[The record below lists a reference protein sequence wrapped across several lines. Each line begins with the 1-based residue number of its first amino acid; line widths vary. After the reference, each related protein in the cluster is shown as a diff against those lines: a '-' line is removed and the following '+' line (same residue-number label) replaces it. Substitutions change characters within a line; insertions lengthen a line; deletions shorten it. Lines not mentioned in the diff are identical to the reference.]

1 MKKKKS
7 RKHGYGAL
15 EKRGNIYIARWMSE
29 GKRYSK
35 STEQSDKDEAEK
47 LLKEWTAPFRL
58 DNETEKLKVIEARI
72 SEKNHALTRALEA
85 MPALTLADAWQEFVD
100 APKGTT
106 ARSRKINPSGRT
118 LSDYFS
124 KWSAFLKWTKETYP
138 KTDKNG
144 QERHIEMR
152 EITPEIA
159 HAYIKQI
166 GSKFSLNTRNKTIT
180 LLRLIFNALA
190 EKARISSNPFADE
203 VTTSAPAKRKR
214 YLTASELA
222 VLSRVLEASGD
233 KEMELLFAM
242 GYYLGARRGDCAL
255 MQWASIDMDGR
266 VIRYTP
272 RKTEKHNSNEITV
285 RISDELFNLLARIP
299 KGKRK
304 GYVLPDISA
313 LYLKDAAKLSA
324 HIQKVFIDAGIET
337 TIDATDTRSR
347 RVSLVGFHSL
357 RHTHITR
364 LLSSGISMEVVRK
377 QAGHSTIGMTAHYA
391 HDTDET
397 RDQINSAMPPM
408 KAIVGV
414 VDDLQEKVEAFLAIV
429 DKLNK
434 EQLTKVK
441 KRLDSAL
448 APGKK

>member
-1 MKKKKS
+1 MKKKQS
-7 RKHGYGAL
+7 RKHGYGTL

-29 GKRYSK
+29 GKRYSR
-35 STEQSDKDEAEK
+35 STEKSDKDEAEK

-58 DNETEKLKVIEARI
+58 ENETEKLKVIEARI
-72 SEKNHALTRALEA
+72 SEKNHALTRALDA

-118 LSDYFS
+118 LNDYFS
-124 KWSAFLKWTKETYP
+124 KWSAFLKWTKENYP
-138 KTDKNG
+138 KTDKDG
-144 QERHIEMR
+144 EERHIEMR

-159 HAYIKQI
+159 HAYIKYI

-180 LLRLIFNALA
+180 LLRLVFSVL
-190 EKARISSNPFADE
+190 ETKARLSSNPFTNE

-214 YLTASELA
+214 YLTTSELA
-222 VLSRVLEASGD
+222 ELSRVLETSND
-233 KEMELLFAM
+233 REMELLFAM

-272 RKTEKHNSNEITV
+272 RKTEKHNSNAITV

-299 KGKRK
+299 KSKRK
-304 GYVLPDISA
+304 GYVLPGIAD

-324 HIQKVFIDAGIET
+324 RIQKVFVDAGIET

-357 RHTHITR
+357 RHTYITR

-377 QAGHSTIGMTAHYA
+377 QAGHSTISMTAHYA
-391 HDTDET
+391 HETDET
-397 RDQINSAMPPM
+397 RAQIASAMPPM
-408 KAIVGV
+408 KAISGLA
-414 VDDLQEKVEAFLAIV
+414 DDLKSKIDTFLEIV
-429 DKLNK
+429 DKLDVK
-434 EQLTKVK
+434 QLTTVK
-441 KRLDSAL
+441 RRLDSAL
-448 APGKK
+448 ATRKK